1 MFHALVLAAI
11 VAASPSSS
19 PTPSPAPTA
28 TPTPTPPWSLHGA
41 FSGYTVHTNN
51 VNPTGALDTPTGID
65 LTDRTDVSNA
75 LLTLSKSTT
84 QLQGSVTV
92 GAYAFPVVGE
102 AINPTTQQSANSYL
116 YGFVPA
122 YELAYVPNGNV
133 TVSAGQLA
141 TLLGQE
147 NGFTFQNYNIQR
159 GIVWNAEPVF
169 SRGVRVAYANGK
181 ISGDLE
187 YNDGYYSGNKGRA
200 VEGLA
205 GWAPTSNTDLSFA
218 FIIPGANTP
227 PNVTAA
233 IANKRE
239 YDFML
244 TQTFGKLQLEP
255 YVLFIQSPSSGAL
268 GYTDSATALGGV
280 LLAQYAWNSAYSVS
294 GRFESFANHSAS
306 SDTSANADLVGYGPG
321 SRATTW
327 TITPAYH
334 LGPFFVRAEYSL
346 VNVSNATVGFGPTG
360 TLTNQSRYLLEMGA
374 QF

>member
-1 MFHALVLAAI
+1 MFHAFILAAL
-11 VAASPSSS
+11 VAV
-19 PTPSPAPTA
+19 TPSTSP
-28 TPTPTPPWSLHGA
+28 TPTPTPTASPTPTPPYSLHGA
-41 FSGYTVHTNN
+41 FSGYSEHTNN
-51 VNPTGALDTPTGID
+51 VNPSGALDTPNGVD
-65 LTDRTDVSNA
+65 LASRTDVSNA
-75 LLTLSKSTT
+75 LLTLSKNTT

-92 GAYAFPVVGE
+92 GAYAFPVVGT
-102 AINPTTQQSANSYL
+102 AINPTTQQHANSYL

-122 YELAYVPNGNV
+122 YDLAYVPNGNV

-147 NGFTFQNYNIQR
+147 NGFTFQNYDIQR
-159 GIVWNAEPVF
+159 GLVWAAEPTF

-187 YNDGYYSGNKGRA
+187 YDDGYYSGSTGRA

-205 GWAPTSNTDLSFA
+205 GWAPTANTNWSFA
-218 FIIPGANTP
+218 FIVPGANTP

-244 TQTFGKLQLEP
+244 TQTFGKLSLEP
-255 YVLFIQSPSSGAL
+255 YVLYIQSPSSAAL
-268 GYTDSATALGGV
+268 GYTNSESAVGGV
-280 LLAQYAWNSAYSVS
+280 ILAQYAWNSIYSVS
-294 GRFESFANHSAS
+294 GRFESFANHSAT
-306 SDTSANADLVGYGPG
+306 SDASPNADLVGYGPG

-334 LGPFFVRAEYSL
+334 PGPFFLRAEYSL
-346 VNVSNATVGFGPTG
+346 VTVFDATAGFGPSG
-360 TLTNQSRYLLEMGA
+360 SLTNQSRYLLEMGV

>member
-1 MFHALVLAAI
+1 MFFALLMAAT
-11 VAASPSSS
+11 VAASPSSN

-28 TPTPTPPWSLHGA
+28 TPTPTPAWSLHGA

-51 VNPTGALDTPTGID
+51 VNPTGALDTPTGVD
-65 LTDRTDVSNA
+65 LTSRTDVSNA
-75 LLTLSKSTT
+75 LLTLSKNTS

-92 GAYAFPVVGE
+92 GAYAFPVVGQ
-102 AINPTTQQSANSYL
+102 AINPTTQQGANSYL

-122 YELAYVPNGNV
+122 YDLAYVPNGNV

-159 GIVWNAEPVF
+159 GIVWAAEPTF
-169 SRGVRVAYANGK
+169 SRGIRVAYTNGK

-187 YNDGYYSGNKGRA
+187 YNDGYYSGNSGRA
-200 VEGLA
+200 IEGLV
-205 GWAPTSNTDLSFA
+205 GWAPTANTDWSFA

-227 PNVTAA
+227 PNVTASV
-233 IANKRE
+233 ANKRE

-255 YVLFIQSPSSGAL
+255 YILYIESPASAPL
-268 GYTDSATALGGV
+268 DYTDSESAHGGV
-280 LLAQYAWNSAYSVS
+280 LLAQYAWNSAYSLS
-294 GRFESFANHSAS
+294 GRFEYFANHSTTTDMS
-306 SDTSANADLVGYGPG
+306 PNADLVGYGPG

-334 LGPFFVRAEYSL
+334 PGPFFVRAEYSL
-346 VNVSNATVGFGPTG
+346 VTVYNAAIGFGPAG
-360 TLTNQSRYLLEMGA
+360 TLTNQSRYLLEMGV